1 MKQHAARLMATALV
15 ASFGL
20 SGIVQAQ
27 PLSASTRQIPT
38 DTVVQLQLTNA
49 LSSRNAHQG
58 DLFTAR
64 LSDRDN
70 SGFPLKTRFEGSVI
84 EARPAAKDRPGVL
97 GIKIHRAFL
106 PDGSIV
112 AVNGTLAGL
121 DEDSVQRRS
130 NGRLE
135 ARGKSTKNKLDLKW
149 VGYGAAGGAVLGT
162 VLGDGN
168 DLFKGALLG
177 ALGGAAYS
185 YLNKDK
191 DHKRTGYSDV
201 QLARDTDFGIR
212 VHNAVAFRDKDSYR
226 YAAYDNRNDRV
237 YRNGDNR
244 NRDDRYDSRTR
255 RSEER
260 DEYEDRYYER
270 TTERS
275 TDRDRY
281 NDRESDRVNDRDER
295 DTDRYDDRD
304 RTPDRV
310 EDREVATRRP
320 AH

>member
-1 MKQHAARLMATALV
+1 MRQHAARMMATALV
-15 ASFGL
+15 ATFGL

-27 PLSASTRQIPT
+27 PLSSSTRRIPT
-38 DTVVQLQLTNA
+38 DTVVQLQLANA
-49 LSSRNAHQG
+49 LSSRSAREG

-64 LSDRDN
+64 LSERDN

-84 EARPAAKDRPGVL
+84 ESRPAAKNRPGVL

-135 ARGKSTKNKLDLKW
+135 ARGKSKGKLDAKW
-149 VGYGAAGGAVLGT
+149 IGYGAAGGAVLGT
-162 VLGDGN
+162 VLGGGD
-168 DLFKGALLG
+168 DLLTGALLG

-185 YLNKDK
+185 YMNKDK
-191 DHKRTGYSDV
+191 DQKRTGYSDV

-212 VHNAVAFRDKDSYR
+212 VHNTIAFRDKDTYR
-226 YAAYDNRNDRV
+226 YAAYDRRDERV
-237 YRNGDNR
+237 YRDGDNR
-244 NRDDRYDSRTR
+244 NRDDRYDSR
-255 RSEER
+255 S
-260 DEYEDRYYER
+260 DRYDDRDRDDRDRDDRDYDR
-270 TTERS
+270 TTQRTS
-275 TDRDRY
+275 DRDRY
-281 NDRESDRVNDRDER
+281 NDRETDRVNDR
-295 DTDRYDDRD
+295 DDRD

-310 EDREVATRRP
+310 EDRDVVTRRP
-320 AH
+320 AN

>member
-1 MKQHAARLMATALV
+1 MKQHAARMMASALIATV
-15 ASFGL
+15 GL

-27 PLSASTRQIPT
+27 PLSSTNRQIAT
-38 DTVVQLQLTNA
+38 DTVVQLQLANA

-64 LSDRDN
+64 LSDKDH
-70 SGFPLKTRFEGSVI
+70 SGFPSKTRFEGSVI
-84 EARPAAKDRPGVL
+84 EAKPASKDRPGVL
-97 GIKIHRAFL
+97 GIKVHRAFL
-106 PDGSIV
+106 PDGTVV

-121 DEDSVQRRS
+121 DEDSIQRRS

-135 ARGKSTKNKLDLKW
+135 ARGKSKGKLDMKW
-149 VGYGAAGGAVLGT
+149 IGYGAAGGAVLGT

-212 VHNAVAFRDKDSYR
+212 VHHAVAFRDKDTYR
-226 YAAYDNRNDRV
+226 YAAYDERNERVYRDSDTRNRNDRDD
-237 YRNGDNR
+237 RR
-244 NRDDRYDSRTR
+244 TDRYDDRDR
-255 RSEER
+255 DDDRDYDRS
-260 DEYEDRYYER
+260 
-270 TTERS
+270 TERS
-275 TDRDRY
+275 SDRVRY
-281 NDRESDRVNDRDER
+281 NDRESDRVNDRDDR

-310 EDREVATRRP
+310 EDRDVVTRRP

>member
-1 MKQHAARLMATALV
+1 MKQHAARMLATALV
-15 ASFGL
+15 ATFGM

-27 PLSASTRQIPT
+27 PLSASSRQIPT
-38 DTVVQLQLTNA
+38 DTVVQLQLANA
-49 LSSRNAHQG
+49 LSSRNAHPG

-64 LSDRDN
+64 LSDRDH

-84 EARPAAKDRPGVL
+84 EAKPASKDRPGVL

-106 PDGSIV
+106 PDGSLV

-121 DEDSVQRRS
+121 DEDSVQRS
-130 NGRLE
+130 SSGRLE
-135 ARGKSTKNKLDLKW
+135 ARGKAKNKLDLKW

-162 VLGDGN
+162 ILGDGN

-212 VHNAVAFRDKDSYR
+212 VHNVVAFRDKDTYR
-226 YAAYDNRNDRV
+226 YAAYDSRNDRI
-237 YRNGDNR
+237 YRDGDSR
-244 NRDDRYDSRTR
+244 NRDDSR
-255 RSEER
+255 
-260 DEYEDRYYER
+260 
-270 TTERS
+270 
-275 TDRDRY
+275 
-281 NDRESDRVNDRDER
+281 
-295 DTDRYDDRD
+295 TDRYDDRD
-304 RTPDRV
+304 RDDRDYDRTTDRSSDRDRYYDRETDRVNNRDSDRDTDRYEDRDRTPDRTY
-310 EDREVATRRP
+310 DREATTTRRP